1 MKDRSNPFELLLLQY
16 KNRRKEISQ
25 ELEAL
30 NCSVTQ
36 ISLIVNAVKEHTDK
50 TLANLDLNLK
60 NERAALGCLEELKES
75 LQDLNAFI
83 IEQPIRID
91 RGIIEYKAAEKEI
104 IGFENAIRQLQSQY
118 LVEVIE
124 DVPENDKKISK
135 KNKPPRRPGSRPQS
149 LKSTRSLKKS
159 NS

>member
-1 MKDRSNPFELLLLQY
+1 MKDQSNPFELLLLQY

-36 ISLIVNAVKEHTDK
+36 ISLIANAVKDHTDK
-50 TLANLDLNLK
+50 TLASLDSSIENKKDLNS
-60 NERAALGCLEELKES
+60 CLEELKES
-75 LQDLNAFI
+75 LQDLNAFM

-118 LVEVIE
+118 LVEVI
-124 DVPENDKKISK
+124 DDIPEKSKKISK
-135 KNKPPRRPGSRPQS
+135 KINPTRRPGSRPQS

-159 NS
+159 N